1 MQIHKS
7 DVLRYDGVGKPPHC
21 EVIFKAIG
29 NTPLDLT
36 ARVTFGDAT
45 KITNT
50 LTIRRMA
57 GQ

>member
-1 MQIHKS
+1 MQISKS

-21 EVIFKAIG
+21 EVIFKAVVD
-29 NTPLDLT
+29 TPPDLT
-36 ARVTFGDAT
+36 AIVTFGDASKT
-45 KITNT
+45 TYT

>member
-1 MQIHKS
+1 MQISKS

-21 EVIFKAIG
+21 EVIFKAVR
-29 NTPLDLT
+29 NTPPDLT
-36 ARVTFGDAT
+36 AIVTFGDAS